1 MRAAPISREIFSY
14 SPCNQT
20 LFYIVDDINDADNPT
35 RIDVTITNDT
45 LNDPDHEFVTV
56 RFFSHQRCMMV
67 EADYEAEFPPT
78 DEDIAKLIAK
88 WEGADPS
95 DVIHVI

>member
-1 MRAAPISREIFSY
+1 ME
-14 SPCNQT
+14 
-20 LFYIVDDINDADNPT
+20 LFTKRDIYIVDDINDADNPT

-45 LNDPDHEFVTV
+45 LNDPDHELVTV
-56 RFFSHQRCMMV
+56 QFFSPQRCRMV